1 MTDVAAL
8 LAAYA
13 EKFNRA
19 LEKFLP
25 CGGSPVADAMRYSM
39 QDGGKRLRPALV
51 MAFCEK
57 FGGMPKDALP
67 FAVALEMVHTYSLIH
82 DDLPCMDDDD
92 FRRGRPSCHR
102 QFGEAVALLAGDA
115 LLTQAFA
122 VIAGAEHLPEALRCD
137 AALQLAKSAGHLG
150 MIGGQ
155 MLDMA
160 YERTRASRAQLE
172 EMNRKK
178 TGELIR
184 LACRFGAMAARA
196 GEAQLAA
203 AEAYADALGLLFQVT
218 DDILDMTGNTS
229 KIGKSIGKDEASGKS
244 TWVSLLGLDGAKQY
258 ADDLA
263 YVACQAV
270 APYAAEDEFLFCLP
284 KWIVNREY

>member
-1 MTDVAAL
+1 MTDVEAL

-13 EKFNRA
+13 EEFNRA
-19 LEKFLP
+19 MEPFLP
-25 CGGSPVADAMRYSM
+25 EGGSSVADAMRYSM
-39 QDGGKRLRPALV
+39 RDGGKRLRPALV

-57 FGGMPKDALP
+57 FGGMPNDALP

-92 FRRGRPSCHR
+92 FRRGRPSCHKR
-102 QFGEAVALLAGDA
+102 FGEAVALLAGDA

-122 VIAGAEHLPEALRCD
+122 VIAGAKQLPEAMRCD
-137 AALQLAKSAGHLG
+137 AVVQLAKSAGYRG

-160 YERTRASRAQLE
+160 YEKMQAARAQLE

-196 GEAQLAA
+196 GKAQLAA

-244 TWVSLLGLDGAKQY
+244 TWVSLLGLDGAKRY
-258 ADDLA
+258 ADDL
-263 YVACQAV
+263 VSLACQTI
-270 APYAAEDEFLFCLP
+270 APYATKNEFLFCLP
-284 KWIVNREY
+284 EWIASREY

>member
-13 EKFNRA
+13 EEFNRG
-19 LEKFLP
+19 LENFLP
-25 CGGSPVADAMRYSM
+25 CEGSPVADAVRYSM
-39 QDGGKRLRPALV
+39 RDGGKRLRPALV

-82 DDLPCMDDDD
+82 DDLPCMDNDD
-92 FRRGRPSCHR
+92 FRRGRPSCHK
-102 QFGEAVALLAGDA
+102 QFGEAMALLAGDA

-122 VIAGAEHLPEALRCD
+122 VIAGAEILPEVLRCK
-137 AALQLAKSAGHLG
+137 AVAQLAKSVGYLG

-160 YERTRASRAQLE
+160 YEKTQATRVQLE

-178 TGELIR
+178 TGELIW
-184 LACRFGAMAARA
+184 LACRFGAMAAWA
-196 GEAQLAA
+196 GEVQLAA

-229 KIGKSIGKDEASGKS
+229 KTGKSIGKDDVSGKS
-244 TWVSLLGLDGAKQY
+244 TWVSLLGLEGAKQY

-263 YVACQAV
+263 SIACQAI
-270 APYAAEDEFLFCLP
+270 APYAGEAEFLFCLP
-284 KWIVNREY
+284 EWIADRDH

>member
-13 EKFNRA
+13 EEFNRE
-19 LEKFLP
+19 LESFLP
-25 CGGSPVADAMRYSM
+25 RGGNPVADAMRYSM

-57 FGGMPKDALP
+57 FGETSKDALP
-67 FAVALEMVHTYSLIH
+67 FAAALEMVHTYSLIH
-82 DDLPCMDDDD
+82 DDLPCMDNDDV
-92 FRRGRPSCHR
+92 RRGRPSCHK
-102 QFGEAVALLAGDA
+102 QFGDAVALLAGDA

-122 VIAGAEHLPEALRCD
+122 VIAEAEYVPESLRCE
-137 AALQLAKSAGHLG
+137 AVMLLAKSAGHLG

-160 YERTRASRAQLE
+160 YEKTRATRAQLE

-184 LACRFGAMAARA
+184 LACRFGAMAAPA
-196 GEAQLAA
+196 GEAQFAA

-244 TWVSLLGLDGAKQY
+244 TWISLLGLDGAKQY
-258 ADDLA
+258 ADELKTL
-263 YVACQAV
+263 ACQAIV
-270 APYAAEDEFLFCLP
+270 PYVAEDEFLFCLP
-284 KWIVNREY
+284 EWIVKRDH